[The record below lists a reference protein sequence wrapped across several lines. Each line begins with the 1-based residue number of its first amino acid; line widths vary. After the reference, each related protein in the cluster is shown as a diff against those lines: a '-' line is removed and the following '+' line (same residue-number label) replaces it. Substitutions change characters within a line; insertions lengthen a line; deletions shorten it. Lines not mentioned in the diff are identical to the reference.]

1 MSSAALASVG
11 ARPRVAPG
19 RRVAVDARRA
29 TAARRGVSATVRA
42 SALNDR
48 IVDDANAA
56 FAIPGSVE
64 FVAGEGGLPKCVLT
78 HKNGGSAEV
87 YLFGAC
93 VTSWCVRC
101 RRPRAS
107 SSSRP
112 RARSVGSGSDRRVG
126 VPSEKKTRSI
136 DRWIDRDAR
145 SPAVRP
151 VAYPIRCQPSGDDV
165 LYVRP
170 DAVFDKSKP
179 ISGGAPLCFPRFGPS
194 DEMQQHGF
202 ARNSD
207 WTVISSS
214 ADPNPDDPEPSV
226 MFKLRDS
233 EYTREMWD
241 HAFEATYEVTL
252 RRESLRMEF
261 SVRNP
266 LAEERKGR
274 HEDAPFDFTA
284 AIHTY
289 IEVADATSPNVF
301 ARGLIGKNYIDKA
314 IDPNVVHP
322 EICAGD
328 VVFGTSLCDK
338 VFLKTEPETDLH
350 VGTGAAVCVENTRGW
365 TDTVVWNPHE
375 TLNIGDAWKK
385 FVCVESAAVS
395 EKIVLDSGKVWTA
408 ETNMFVA
415 DVD

>member
-1 MSSAALASVG
+1 
-11 ARPRVAPG
+11 
-19 RRVAVDARRA
+19 
-29 TAARRGVSATVRA
+29 
-42 SALNDR
+42 
-48 IVDDANAA
+48 
-56 FAIPGSVE
+56 
-64 FVAGEGGLPKCVLT
+64 
-78 HKNGGSAEV
+78 
-87 YLFGAC
+87 
-93 VTSWCVRC
+93 
-101 RRPRAS
+101 
-107 SSSRP
+107 
-112 RARSVGSGSDRRVG
+112 
-126 VPSEKKTRSI
+126 
-136 DRWIDRDAR
+136 
-145 SPAVRP
+145 
-151 VAYPIRCQPSGDDV
+151 
-165 LYVRP
+165 
-170 DAVFDKSKP
+170 VFDKSKP

-252 RRESLRMEF
+252 RRESLRLEF

-289 IEVADATSPNVF
+289 VEVADATSPNVF

-322 EICAGD
+322 EMCAGD

-395 EKIVLDSGKVWTA
+395 DAIVLDSGKVWTA
-408 ETNMFVA
+408 ETNVWVV